1 MSNRQPQG
9 NGKSEEDFLIV
20 NRTDAGYRVY
30 PASQPSRQ
38 HLVSGNVDDPA
49 CTCDASAEDGTCEH
63 VRAVTE
69 QISEDERIGHEE
81 RQAIQ
86 EESTTT
92 PKKRRAAAKTS
103 VPATMTLKRS
113 VSPDGRID
121 SLSVEFCCPVE
132 QVPSR
137 EISARATNMLRLQAE
152 IANGFLKTNSQT
164 KQNGKGNGN
173 LAERSPQNGT
183 LPAKMLHVGSTN
195 GRYGPRLFIA
205 FQAGDK
211 GLKLFGTA
219 KQLAQAVS
227 EAGYQYGEQDIAEG
241 IYLNLPCQV
250 ITKPS
255 RDGRYT
261 DIERVLPSN
270 GSRPQQRGA
279 S

>member
-1 MSNRQPQG
+1 MNSKQQNG
-9 NGKSEEDFLIV
+9 NGRSEDDFLIV
-20 NRTDAGYRVY
+20 NKTDAGYRVY

-38 HLVSGNVDDPA
+38 HLVSGSVDDPA
-49 CTCDASAEDGTCEH
+49 CTCDAFAEDGTCEH
-63 VRAVTE
+63 VRAVSE
-69 QISEDERIGHEE
+69 QISEDERTEHEE
-81 RQAIQ
+81 RRAIQ
-86 EESTTT
+86 EESKTT
-92 PKKRRAAAKTS
+92 PKKKRAVAKTS
-103 VPATMTLKRS
+103 IPATMTLKRS

-121 SLSVEFCCPVE
+121 SLSVEFSCLVE
-132 QVPSR
+132 QVPSK
-137 EISARATNMLRLQAE
+137 EIAARATNMLRLQTE
-152 IANGFLKTNSQT
+152 IAGGFLKTNSKQDGRSNGNHIERST
-164 KQNGKGNGN
+164 QNG
-173 LAERSPQNGT
+173 S
-183 LPAKMLHVGSTN
+183 LPAKMLHVGSIN

-205 FQAGDK
+205 FQANGQ

-219 KQLAQAVS
+219 KELAQAVS
-227 EAGYQYGEQDIAEG
+227 AAGYQYGERDIAEG